1 MRIKQ
6 FMGVV
11 TVVLCF
17 TTAASFAG
25 KNPLSVYSEKWDNN
39 SFNKANTALLN
50 KHLST
55 LEKEFLQIINLARL
69 SPSLFRQTVLN
80 TYCKNHPYSE
90 AAYIIMSKMI
100 SQNNSLMLY
109 PSTPLIHQAKSL
121 IKTNDSINS
130 AAFLSFMPDSLK
142 GTIATLKSSNATEMV
157 LELLTSPDEQG
168 FLFRNYFSGI
178 DNQAGISIN
187 AYNHDGYI
195 ATILFNEF
203 TLSNSSN
210 KIVNIFNHPND
221 SILNYFIKKNGN
233 KNFIN
238 RLADTNYFH
247 KNAVFME
254 YKAIKD
260 LKDHLTKNKTSF
272 RADEYTYYVD
282 AVKTMQNRAANL
294 IADNDYNYN
303 TFHFGSRGYE
313 LEADAAMDYYYI
325 GRSLELDESSIKV
338 SIIHLTAD
346 GPTPSFPKDSIGNF
360 NESITFIKVDSV
372 VNTMTKIEESKL
384 GISLTKPWKTELE
397 KVRAIYYWMR
407 KNIQYDYVGL
417 ALNQYTYE
425 VSDVLKKRV
434 GVCEGYANLFDY
446 LCEQAGI
453 MSVKIHGIVPQ
464 GEHAW
469 NAVRINKKWYLM
481 DVTWGDNYFLKSP
494 EKFINDHY
502 ASVRKWTLLTSPPSL
517 QQWKETYI
525 EKKPKSILEKL
536 NITVE

>member
-6 FMGVV
+6 FMGII

-17 TTAASFAG
+17 TTATSFAG

-50 KHLST
+50 KHLSA

-69 SPSLFRQTVLN
+69 SPTLFRQTVLN
-80 TYCKNHPYSE
+80 PYCKNHPYSE

-109 PSTPLIHQAKSL
+109 PSTPLIHRAKSL
-121 IKTNDSINS
+121 IKTNDVTNS
-130 AAFLSFMPDSLK
+130 AAILSLMPDSLK
-142 GTIATLKSSNATEMV
+142 GTIATLKSNNATEMV

-178 DNQAGISIN
+178 DNQAGISID
-187 AYNHDGYI
+187 AYKEEGYI
-195 ATILFNEF
+195 ATLLFNEF
-203 TLSNSSN
+203 TLNNSSN
-210 KIVNIFNHPND
+210 KTINIFNQPND
-221 SILNYFIKKNGN
+221 SILNYFIN
-233 KNFIN
+233 KNVNKKFIN
-238 RLADTNYFH
+238 RLEDTIYF
-247 KNAVFME
+247 NPNSVFMD

-260 LKDHLTKNKTSF
+260 LKDHLIKNKISF
-272 RADEYTYYVD
+272 NTNEFNYYVD

-294 IADNDYNYN
+294 IAENEYNYH
-303 TFHFGSRGYE
+303 TFHFGSHSNE
-313 LEADAAMDYYYI
+313 LEADSAMDYYYV
-325 GRSLELDESSIKV
+325 GRTLELDESSIKV

-346 GPTPSFPKDSIGNF
+346 GPTPAFPKDSIGSFYESTSF
-360 NESITFIKVDSV
+360 NKVDSV
-372 VNTMTKIEESKL
+372 TNAMTKIDESKL
-384 GISLTKPWKTELE
+384 GIILTKPWKTELE

-417 ALNQYTYE
+417 AWNNYTCE

-434 GVCEGYANLFDY
+434 GVCEGYANLFNY

-453 MSVKIHGIVPQ
+453 MSIKIHGIVPQ
-464 GEHAW
+464 GGHAW

-481 DVTWGDNYFLKSP
+481 DVTWGDNYFLTSP
-494 EKFINDHY
+494 AQFINDHF
-502 ASVRKWTLLTSPPSL
+502 ASVRKWTLLTNPPSL
-517 QQWKETYI
+517 QQWKETYV
-525 EKKPKSILEKL
+525 EKKPKSIVEKL

>member
-6 FMGVV
+6 FTGIIA
-11 TVVLCF
+11 VVLCF
-17 TTAASFAG
+17 STAASFAG
-25 KNPLSVYSEKWDNN
+25 KNPLSVYSEKWNNN

-50 KHLST
+50 KHLSP

-121 IKTNDSINS
+121 IKTNDAINS
-130 AAFLSFMPDSLK
+130 AAILSFMPDSLK
-142 GTIATLKSSNATEMV
+142 GTIATLKSNNATEMV

-203 TLSNSSN
+203 TLSNSPYKN
-210 KIVNIFNHPND
+210 VNIFNQPND
-221 SILNYFIKKNGN
+221 SILNYFIN
-233 KNFIN
+233 KNVN
-238 RLADTNYFH
+238 KNLVYNLDDTVYFN
-247 KNAVFME
+247 KNSVFMD
-254 YKAIKD
+254 YNAIKD
-260 LKDHLTKNKTSF
+260 LKDNLTKNKISF
-272 RADEYTYYVD
+272 KTNEFTYYVD
-282 AVKTMQNRAANL
+282 AVKTMQHRAANL
-294 IADNDYNYN
+294 IADTEYNYN
-303 TFHFGSRGYE
+303 TFHFGSRTYE
-313 LEADAAMDYYYI
+313 LEADTAMDYYYV
-325 GRSLELDESSIKV
+325 GRTLELDESSIKV
-338 SIIHLTAD
+338 NIIHLTAD
-346 GPTPSFPKDSIGNF
+346 GPTPSFPKDSIGSF
-360 NESITFIKVDSV
+360 DESTSLNKVDSV
-372 VNTMTKIEESKL
+372 VNAMTKIDESKL
-384 GISLTKPWKTELE
+384 GILLTKPWKTELE

-407 KNIQYDYVGL
+407 KNIRYDYVGL
-417 ALNQYTYE
+417 AWNNYTYE
-425 VSDVLKKRV
+425 VADVLKKRV

-446 LCEQAGI
+446 LCAQAGI
-453 MSVKIHGIVPQ
+453 TSVKIHGIVPQ

-469 NAVRINKKWYLM
+469 NAVRINKKWYLI

-494 EKFINDHY
+494 VQFINDHY
-502 ASVRKWTLLTSPPSL
+502 ASVRKWTLLTNPPSF
-517 QQWKETYI
+517 QQWKETYV
-525 EKKPKSILEKL
+525 EKKPISILEKL
-536 NITVE
+536 NITAD